1 MPPHRAR
8 STDLHPSKGRRPIL
22 CLVTNR
28 AASRR
33 PLAEVVEIAVASGV
47 DWIQVRERELEDR
60 PLLDQVDR
68 IRRAAGERARVLVN
82 RRVDVAL
89 AARADGV
96 HLGFDGMPPETA
108 RELLGVDALIGIATH
123 QPGELEEA
131 VGTPLSYAH
140 LAPIFPP
147 LSKAQSR
154 TPLGLAGLREA
165 ARHGVPV
172 LAQGGIE
179 ADNAGPCIEA
189 GAAGIAVTGS
199 ILSCADPA
207 AATRA
212 LREALDASAPL
223 TDSVR

>member
-1 MPPHRAR
+1 M
-8 STDLHPSKGRRPIL
+8 
-22 CLVTNR
+22 
-28 AASRR
+28 
-33 PLAEVVEIAVASGV
+33 AVASGV
-47 DWIQVRERELEDR
+47 DWIQVRARELEDGA
-60 PLLDQVDR
+60 LLDHVDQ
-68 IRRAAGERARVLVN
+68 IRQAAGQRARVLVN

-108 RELLGVDALIGIATH
+108 RQLLGVDALIGIATH
-123 QPGELEEA
+123 QSGELEGSA
-131 VGTPLSYAH
+131 GGALSYAH

-154 TPLGLAGLREA
+154 TPLGLAALREA

-179 ADNAGPCIEA
+179 AENAGSCVEA
-189 GAAGIAVTGS
+189 GAAGVAVTGS

-207 AATRA
+207 AATAA
-212 LREALDASAPL
+212 LRKALDASAPL